1 MFGDV
6 TNKKKWYVEM
16 RQVSSGHRKQC
27 HKILKD
33 AIVDAQRANEP
44 INNPKSKLNISDI
57 SPLLEPNKAPPSSSG
72 ESQGTP

>member
-6 TNKKKWYVEM
+6 TNKKNGTWKCDKLAG
-16 RQVSSGHRKQC
+16 GHRQQC

-33 AIVDAQRANEP
+33 AIVDAQRADEP
-44 INNPKSKLNISDI
+44 TNNPKSKLNISDI